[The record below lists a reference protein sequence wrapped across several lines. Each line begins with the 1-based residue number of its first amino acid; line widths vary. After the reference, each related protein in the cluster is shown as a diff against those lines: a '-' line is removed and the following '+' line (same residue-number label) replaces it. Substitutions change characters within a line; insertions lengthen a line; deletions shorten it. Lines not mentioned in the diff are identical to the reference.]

1 MELKVIKYRNI
12 GMISHDYV
20 EDEYWKKNS
29 YCSFEL
35 SNRKVIVCIYSSHNF
50 GDDCNKDENEYHYIN
65 SLNDK
70 FQNGFLSKSEK
81 VSKQEIDIIEDF
93 YHNDSNVD

>member
-1 MELKVIKYRNI
+1 MQLKVIKYRDS

-20 EDEYWKKNS
+20 ENDYWHKHT

-35 SNRKVIVCIYSSHNF
+35 SNRKVIVCIYTFHNF
-50 GDDCNKDENEYHYIN
+50 ANDCGRGENEYHYIN

-70 FQNGFLSKSEK
+70 FESSFLSKSEK
-81 VSKQEIDIIEDF
+81 VSIQEIDIIEDF
-93 YHNDSNVD
+93 YHNASHLD